1 MRGAHDSRQVLPRPL
16 PYGHEPRMM
25 EMVNAP
31 NPFADVPAG
40 EGRDQELVQLAKGGS
55 RAALEELVVRHQS
68 WIYNLALRMVHHPAD
83 AADATQEILIKLFT
97 RLSTFDG
104 RSSLRTWLYRVAFN
118 HLLNMKRGRTESR
131 EITFEQYGRTLD
143 GIADAELPDTQAVP
157 ADVHLLIAEARIG
170 CTSGMLLCLDRGQR
184 LVFILGGIFGVSD
197 TVGAELLD
205 LSRDNFRQRLARA
218 RRDLQ
223 NFMQDKCGLVNTAN
237 PCRCAKKTRGFIAAG
252 HIDSNSLRFA
262 RERVTHVRD
271 VAARTTE
278 EITGL
283 DEAYAEVY
291 RDHPFQNSP
300 DFVARLRDLMNQPKF
315 RSTLELD
322 RTALREGE

>member
-1 MRGAHDSRQVLPRPL
+1 
-16 PYGHEPRMM
+16 
-25 EMVNAP
+25 MVNTP
-31 NPFADVPAG
+31 NPFTDVAAG
-40 EGRDQELVQLAKGGS
+40 EGRDQELVRLSKDGS
-55 RAALEELVVRHQS
+55 PAALEELVVRHQA
-68 WIYNLALRMVHHPAD
+68 WIYNLAIRMVHRPED
-83 AADATQEILIKLFT
+83 AKDATQEVLIKLFT

-104 RSSLRTWLYRVAFN
+104 RSSLRTWLYRIVIN
-118 HLLNMKRGRTESR
+118 HLLNMKRSRAESR
-131 EITFEQYGRTLD
+131 EITFAEYGRALD
-143 GIADAELPDTQAVP
+143 DTPDAELPDPLAVP
-157 ADVHLLIAEARIG
+157 ADVQLLIAEARIG

-184 LVFILGGIFGVSD
+184 LIFILGSIFGISD
-197 TVGAELLD
+197 AVGADLLE

-218 RRDLQ
+218 RRDLR

-237 PCRCAKKTRGFIAAG
+237 PCRCAKKTRGFITAG
-252 HIDSNSLRFA
+252 HIDPNNLRFA

-271 VAARTTE
+271 VAARVSA

-300 DFVARLRDLMNQPKF
+300 DFVAALRELMNRTEF

-322 RTALREGE
+322 

>member
-1 MRGAHDSRQVLPRPL
+1 MARNS
-16 PYGHEPRMM
+16 
-25 EMVNAP
+25 
-31 NPFADVPAG
+31 NPFIDAAG
-40 EGRDQELVQLAKGGS
+40 EERDQELVNLAKEGN
-55 RAALEELVVRHQS
+55 RTALEELIESHQA
-68 WIYNLALRMVHHPAD
+68 WIYNLALRMTHNPED
-83 AADATQEILIKLFT
+83 AKDATQEVLIKLLT

-104 RSSLRTWLYRVAFN
+104 RSSLRTWLYRIVVN
-118 HLLNMKRGRTESR
+118 HLLNMKRSRAESR
-131 EITFEQYGRTLD
+131 GITFEEYGRVLD
-143 GIADAELPDTQAVP
+143 GMPDAELPDTQAVP
-157 ADVHLLIAEARIG
+157 ADVQLLIAEARIG
-170 CTSGMLLCLDRGQR
+170 CTSGMLLCLDREQR
-184 LVFILGGIFGVSD
+184 LIFILGSIFGVSD
-197 TVGAELLD
+197 AVGAELLE

-237 PCRCAKKTRGFIAAG
+237 PCRCAKKTQGFITAG
-252 HIDSNSLRFA
+252 HIDPNHLRFA

-271 VAARTTE
+271 VAARVST

-300 DFVARLRDLMNQPKF
+300 DFVAALRELMDRSEF

-322 RTALREGE
+322 